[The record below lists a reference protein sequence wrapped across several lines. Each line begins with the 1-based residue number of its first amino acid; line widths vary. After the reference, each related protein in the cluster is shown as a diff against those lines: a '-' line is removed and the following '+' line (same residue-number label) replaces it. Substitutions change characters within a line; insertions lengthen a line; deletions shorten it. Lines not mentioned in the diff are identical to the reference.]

1 MKSVIGLTKTG
12 VELAAFFEKYPQYNV
27 YKISKHVKRGA
38 KRCHALKERQTPE
51 EYDATAPR
59 LKTFFKDIDDEVLFL
74 LSGDS
79 IESAAS
85 LQILYQLRDKKVDI
99 LYFIPDEFFMN
110 NVERLNERAV
120 YHVLQEYA
128 RSGVVNS
135 ICLIDGKKLEE
146 MLEDKLT
153 IENHND
159 IIGEYVVSSYHMMNV
174 FTHTE
179 AALVNASPI
188 SEISRVNT
196 FGVTALGSS
205 ESLLFSLDNVREKEY
220 YFAIQRD
227 KMNSRETLA
236 NIKQHI
242 KDNNTNENVNYYVH
256 PTSYDE
262 DYVYTKAYSSVI
274 QERNK

>member
-12 VELAAFFEKYPQYNV
+12 VELASLFEQYPQYSV
-27 YKISKHVKRGA
+27 YKISTHVKRGA
-38 KRCHALKERQTPE
+38 KKCHALKERSNPE
-51 EYDATAPR
+51 EYDAKPPR
-59 LKTFFKDIDDEVLFL
+59 LKTFFKDVDEEVLFIV
-74 LSGDS
+74 SGDS

-85 LQILYQLRDKKVDI
+85 LQILYQLRDKKIDI

-110 NVERLNERAV
+110 DVERLNERAV
-120 YHVLQEYA
+120 YHILQEYA
-128 RSGVVNS
+128 RSGMVNS
-135 ICLIDGKKLEE
+135 VCLVDGKKLEE
-146 MLEDKLT
+146 MLADKLT

-179 AALVNASPI
+179 AALANASPI

-196 FGVTALGSS
+196 FGVAALGST
-205 ESLLFSLDNVREKEY
+205 ENLLFSLDNVREKEY

-242 KDNNTNENVNYYVH
+242 KENNTNESVNYYVH

>member
-12 VELAAFFEKYPQYNV
+12 AQLAGFFDKYPQYNV
-27 YKISKHVKRGA
+27 YKISKDVKKGA
-38 KRCHALKERQTPE
+38 KKCHALKERENPE
-51 EYDATAPR
+51 EYDASPPR
-59 LKTFFKDIDDEVLFL
+59 LKTFFKEVDDEILFV

-85 LQILYQLRDKKVDI
+85 LQILYQLRDKKIDI

-110 NVERLNERAV
+110 DVERLNERAV
-120 YHVLQEYA
+120 YHILQEYA

-135 ICLIDGKKLEE
+135 VCLVDGKKLEE
-146 MLEDKLT
+146 MLSDKLT
-153 IENHND
+153 VENYND

-179 AALVNASPI
+179 ASLVNASPI
-188 SEISRVNT
+188 SEISRINT
-196 FGVTALGSS
+196 FGVTSLGSK
-205 ESLLFSLDNVREKEY
+205 EDLFFPLDNVKEKEY

-227 KMNSRETLA
+227 KMNSRETLVK
-236 NIKQHI
+236 IKQHI

-262 DYVYTKAYSSVI
+262 DYVYSKAYSSVI